1 MINKTNKTRPKTK
14 QLPTNP
20 SGKKRPLPRVI
31 PPKLNDKKIQDMLT
45 GRKPVPGMKKKPK
58 TGEQLKEAIRKK
70 TGKYPN
76 TAQ

>member
-1 MINKTNKTRPKTK
+1 MKGKPTKGRPTK
-14 QLPTNP
+14 QLPTGRP
-20 SGKKRPLPRVI
+20 ASKKILL
-31 PPKLNDKKIQDMLT
+31 PKLNDKKTQDMLT